1 VIPTL
6 LGLGCIKVTNFFF
19 FFSVNRLLL
28 HWTLTQF
35 TPASMEVVPENTYE
49 RIFNI
54 LTIFSA
60 IIVFSSFLSSIA
72 AAVAL
77 FRRKSEEELINS
89 VNLVKFLQENHV
101 SLDLANRINGFLR
114 MQRRHRG
121 EVHRFHES
129 AVPQLKQLSKPIK
142 EQLACE
148 LFMPVISVYPMLRS
162 ISMLSENCAVAI
174 CLGPM
179 SQQSILAFQ
188 EVFCLGNACKAMYFI
203 VAGEIAYFHGASTK
217 PSFDSQDRKSS
228 VKAGSWVCEYVLFF
242 VWEHRGLMA
251 TVGMPCELV
260 LLDAAA
266 FQNAVPQWPE
276 ATRLCREYAL
286 MLLAAKEE
294 NEEELSDLPI
304 EESDA
309 QILVEQAMA
318 SL

>member
-1 VIPTL
+1 VRPTL

-89 VNLVKFLQENHV
+89 VNLVKFLQQNHV

-162 ISMLSENCAVAI
+162 IRLLSENCAVAM
-174 CLGPM
+174 CRGPM
-179 SQQSILAFQ
+179 SQ
-188 EVFCLGNACKAMYFI
+188 
-203 VAGEIAYFHGASTK
+203 
-217 PSFDSQDRKSS
+217 
-228 VKAGSWVCEYVLFF
+228 
-242 VWEHRGLMA
+242 
-251 TVGMPCELV
+251 
-260 LLDAAA
+260 
-266 FQNAVPQWPE
+266 
-276 ATRLCREYAL
+276 
-286 MLLAAKEE
+286 
-294 NEEELSDLPI
+294 
-304 EESDA
+304 
-309 QILVEQAMA
+309 
-318 SL
+318 